1 MFHFRPGSRLK
12 ELEEDSERI
21 VRLLE
26 KEIVLLQQILAR
38 LPPPPAYQPTTGIAI
53 VQN

>member
-38 LPPPPAYQPTTGIAI
+38 LPPRPTYQPTTGITI
-53 VQN
+53 VQK